1 MLVFWK
7 GPLLGLLFPNAEL
20 VSNTGIGE
28 PPLPWLDVTLKPVAV
43 PAAPGDAALSQHI
56 AVTLDHWDPSLLEP
70 CMSLGGRI
78 QKTGITSPKKN
89 SQGFLYP
96 MASDQLP
103 HGTSCHA
110 PSRGDGHRAA
120 DTLWFPPASRGH
132 VFALA
137 LAGPPPRFFQGDVL
151 PQQLGMEM
159 LLLWGEY
166 HQKHL
171 SVPGHCSAGGAQ
183 SGASPAGKERRE
195 VKDKL
200 KLERKLN
207 MPFHRI
213 LLALIC
219 QFFFH
224 PLPLPMASGAV

>member
-1 MLVFWK
+1 
-7 GPLLGLLFPNAEL
+7 
-20 VSNTGIGE
+20 
-28 PPLPWLDVTLKPVAV
+28 
-43 PAAPGDAALSQHI
+43 
-56 AVTLDHWDPSLLEP
+56 
-70 CMSLGGRI
+70 
-78 QKTGITSPKKN
+78 
-89 SQGFLYP
+89 

-110 PSRGDGHRAA
+110 PSSGDGHRAA
-120 DTLWFPPASRGH
+120 DTLWFSPASRGH

-183 SGASPAGKERRE
+183 SGASPAGKERIE

-207 MPFHRI
+207 MPFRRI

-224 PLPLPMASGAV
+224 PLPLPMASGAVRASPLAGGGKEVCGSQNFWEEPPTCRGSSWQHRPLQVPFAPTVIF